1 MFAEYMNEYITDVQ
15 YFEGFVGAFGT
26 ILSFT
31 FFQRILKLKN
41 MSVIIGLSF
50 LMTWIL
56 RKVLMNIY
64 TKIDKEN
71 TNKYNLSIG
80 NYNVKGI
87 NMYILFIILFTS
99 ILVYNIAL
107 KKISYMSKLV
117 YVFFIAF
124 FLFFVKQ

>member
-1 MFAEYMNEYITDVQ
+1 MIYQYMNEYITDVQ

-31 FFQRILKLKN
+31 FFQRTLKLKN

-71 TNKYNLSIG
+71 TNKYDLSIG

-87 NMYILFIILFTS
+87 NMYILLIILFTS

>member
-1 MFAEYMNEYITDVQ
+1 MNEYITDVQ

-99 ILVYNIAL
+99 ILIYNIAL

>member
-26 ILSFT
+26 IISFT
-31 FFQRILKLKN
+31 FFQRILKLNN

>member
-64 TKIDKEN
+64 NKIDKEN

-99 ILVYNIAL
+99 ILIYNIAL